1 MPTLVFDPFSGASGD
16 MIISSLIDLGADR
29 DTVVRAMASVAG
41 MPEITEVRRAGLRGL
56 QIRTNAG
63 HSHRTFAEVE
73 ERVESADAP
82 RTVTR
87 RAMEVFQVI
96 RDAEEV
102 VHGGAAHFHEVGADD
117 AVADVVG
124 ACMALKSLEPD
135 CVATLPVTVG
145 NGTVTGSHGT
155 LPVPAPATLEV
166 LKRSGLVIR
175 PCTGEPG
182 ELLTPTG
189 AALLAVFADRT
200 LSSLPSGT
208 ITRTGYG
215 AGKRALSGTPNLLR
229 TVLIDRSSGLLD
241 DQVDVLETNT
251 DDTSGEVIA
260 AALARIM
267 ASGARDASAIP
278 CIMKKGRAGHL
289 VRVITQPDAS
299 AGIAV
304 VMARELGTLG
314 VRCTP
319 AVHRFIARRDTARVT
334 IWICG
339 EQHEVPV
346 KFGYI
351 GEECYNVKAEAD
363 EARRIA
369 DAAGVPVRTVMRL
382 AEEEGWRRLK
392 GPDGGT

>member
-16 MIISSLIDLGADR
+16 MIISSLLDLGADR
-29 DTVVRAMASVAG
+29 DAVVRAMASVAG
-41 MPEITEVRRAGLRGL
+41 RPEITEVRRAGLRGL
-56 QIRTNAG
+56 QVRTNAG

-73 ERVESADAP
+73 EKVESADAP
-82 RTVTR
+82 PTVVR
-87 RAMEVFQVI
+87 RAMEVFEVI
-96 RDAEEV
+96 RDAEEA
-102 VHGGAAHFHEVGADD
+102 VHGGAVHFHEVGADD

-124 ACMALKSLEPD
+124 ACMALGSLEPD

-145 NGTVTGSHGT
+145 NGTVTGSHGVI
-155 LPVPAPATLEV
+155 PVPAPATLEV
-166 LKRSGLVIR
+166 LKQSGLVIR

-189 AALLAVFADRT
+189 AALLAVFAGCT

-208 ITRTGYG
+208 VIRTGYG
-215 AGKRALSGTPNLLR
+215 AGKWERSGVPNLLR
-229 TVLIDRSSGLLD
+229 TVLIDRSSGLMD
-241 DQVDVLETNT
+241 DEVDVLETNT

-260 AALARIM
+260 LALARFM
-267 ASGARDASAIP
+267 AAGARDASAIP

-289 VRVITQPDAS
+289 VRVITTPDDS
-299 AGIAV
+299 ARIAM

-319 AVHRFIARRDTARVT
+319 SVHRFIARRDTARVP
-334 IWICG
+334 IRICG
-339 EQHEVPV
+339 GLYEVPV

-351 GEECYNVKAEAD
+351 GEECYNVKAEAE

-369 DAAGVPVRTVMRL
+369 ENAGVPVRTVMRL

-392 GPDGGT
+392 GPDGGA